1 VKPAGVLLG
10 VLLFVWLA
18 TANSGGYRY
27 GISDQAFYIPA
38 VNHHLTPHLFPRDAP
53 LLEAQGR
60 LMASD
65 DIVALIVKT
74 TGLGLP
80 HVAVTLYFIG
90 LVLLIVAAAAFARG
104 LGYSWWAVTLFG
116 ILLTFRHRIA
126 KTGANS
132 LEGYMHP
139 RELAFA
145 AGIASLA
152 FVVRGRYG
160 SAVLLTIASAV
171 FHPTTAL
178 FFGLVVATA
187 YGYRLTAYGAH
198 GSRLTAHGSRLPAYG
213 LRLTVY
219 GMTLV
224 AAGAVIWALTRGP
237 LAGRLATMDPEW
249 LRVFAEK
256 DYLFPAE
263 WPLDAWLL
271 NLAYPVV
278 IVAVWRSRTRQGLAV
293 PHERGLIIGL
303 MASVIF
309 FLASVPFTMADVA
322 LAVQLQIT
330 RVFWILDFVA
340 IASVAWWLTQSRTM
354 AKIAI
359 GACLIGSIARGH
371 YLLEVDQPERRL
383 MTVQLPDTPWM
394 DAMRWLGTQPADWHV
409 LADPGHAW
417 KYGISVRVGASR
429 DTLLESVKDS
439 AIAIYD
445 REVAM
450 RVADRARLTTEY
462 DQMSEARLRMLD
474 EKYDLDVAVVT
485 AGRALNL
492 PLLYRNA
499 AFAIFD
505 LR

>member
-1 VKPAGVLLG
+1 MKPAGVVLG
-10 VLLFVWLA
+10 VLLFVVLA

-27 GISDQAFYIPA
+27 GISDQAFYLPA
-38 VNHHLTPHLFPRDAP
+38 VNHHLTPALFPRDSS
-53 LLEAQGR
+53 LIDAQAR
-60 LMASD
+60 LVASD
-65 DIVALIVKT
+65 DLVAAVVST
-74 TGLGLP
+74 TGLSLP
-80 HVAVTLYFIG
+80 HVAVTLYVIG
-90 LVLLIVAAAAFARG
+90 LVVLILAAVAFTRG

-145 AGIASLA
+145 VGIASLA
-152 FVVRGRYG
+152 CVVRGRYVVALVLVLA
-160 SAVLLTIASAV
+160 SAVL
-171 FHPTTAL
+171 HPTTAM
-178 FFGLVVATA
+178 FFGLVVAAA
-187 YGYRLTAYGAH
+187 YGLRLTAYGAYDA
-198 GSRLTAHGSRLPAYG
+198 RLTAYG
-213 LRLTVY
+213 TA
-219 GMTLV
+219 LV
-224 AAGAVIWALTRGP
+224 AAGAGIWALTLGP
-237 LAGRLATMDPEW
+237 LAGRLATMDPAW
-249 LRVFAEK
+249 LQVFTEK

-263 WPLDAWLL
+263 WPIDAWLL
-271 NLAYPVV
+271 NLAYPV
-278 IVAVWRSRTRQGLAV
+278 IIFAVWRSRDRRGLAG
-293 PHERGLIIGL
+293 PHERNLVIGL
-303 MASVIF
+303 MASVVF
-309 FLASVPFTMADVA
+309 FLASVPLTMAEVA

-340 IASVAWWLTQSRTM
+340 IASIAWWLTQSRTM

-359 GACLIGSIARGH
+359 GVCLTGSIARGY

-383 MTVQLPDTPWM
+383 VTIELPDTPWM

-429 DTLLESVKDS
+429 DTLLESQKDS

-445 REVAM
+445 RNVAM
-450 RVADRARLTTEY
+450 RVADRARFTTEY
-462 DQMSEARLRMLD
+462 DGMSEARLRMLD

-499 AFAIFD
+499 EFAIFD

>member
-1 VKPAGVLLG
+1 MKRAGVVLG
-10 VLLFVWLA
+10 VLLFVVLA

-38 VNHHLTPHLFPRDAP
+38 VNRILTPALFPRDAP

-65 DIVALIVKT
+65 NIVAAVVKT
-74 TGLGLP
+74 TGLSLP

-90 LVLLIVAAAAFARG
+90 LVVLIVAAAAFARG
-104 LGYSWWAVTLFG
+104 LTYSWWAVTLFG

-152 FVVRGRYG
+152 YVVRGRHG
-160 SAVLLTIASAV
+160 VALLLVLASAVL
-171 FHPTTAL
+171 HPTTAL
-178 FFGLVVATA
+178 FFALVVCVAA
-187 YGYRLTAYGAH
+187 LVGF
-198 GSRLTAHGSRLPAYG
+198 GSVGRGSSLA
-213 LRLTVY
+213 LWVAAV
-219 GMTLV
+219 LV
-224 AAGAVIWALTRGP
+224 AGVAAWALIAGP
-237 LAGRLATMDPEW
+237 MAGRLIRMDPEW

-256 DYLFPAE
+256 DYLFPAQ
-263 WPLDAWLL
+263 WPIDAWLL

-278 IVAVWRSRTRQGLAV
+278 IFAVWRTRVRRGLSV
-293 PHERGLIIGL
+293 PHERGLVIGL
-303 MASVIF
+303 LASVVF
-309 FLASVPFTMADVA
+309 FLASVPFTMAEVA

-340 IASVAWWLTQSRTM
+340 VASIAWWLTQSKTT

-359 GACLIGSIARGH
+359 GLCLMGSIARGY
-371 YLLEVDQPERRL
+371 YLLEVDDPERRL
-383 MTVQLPDTPWM
+383 VTIDLPNTAWT
-394 DAMRWLGTQPADWHV
+394 DAMRWLEAQPSDWHV

-429 DTLLESVKDS
+429 DTLIESVKDS

-445 REVAM
+445 RGVAM
-450 RVADRARLTTEY
+450 RVAERALDTNEY
-462 DQMSEARLRMLD
+462 DQMSETRLHRLD
-474 EKYDLDVAVVT
+474 EKYNLDVAVFP

-499 AFAIFD
+499 GFAIFD